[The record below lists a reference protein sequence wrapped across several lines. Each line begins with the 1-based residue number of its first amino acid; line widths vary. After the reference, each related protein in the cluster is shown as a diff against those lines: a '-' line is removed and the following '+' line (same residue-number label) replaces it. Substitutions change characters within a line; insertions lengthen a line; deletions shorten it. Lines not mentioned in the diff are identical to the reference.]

1 MAERSSAAANPAS
14 AAGEASSAAR
24 AWVEQ
29 NALPV
34 VLFVALLL
42 GLALLA
48 LAGLSLP
55 GYRPVPAML
64 WALGFC
70 AAGLLLGF
78 LFAIPRVPPTVARSD
93 VAAAESAAAAAGAA
107 GGDSGKP
114 GAAAAAAPAARAPEA
129 AVPSEINSNLVEVSD
144 WLTKIIVG
152 VGLVELKD
160 LPRNAESLA
169 GFVAGGLGMVD
180 AAGRALASGVSTA
193 GALMLYF
200 SVLGF
205 LGGYL
210 LTRVYL
216 AAIFKFV
223 ETLIYPPSPNVR
235 LASGRELPVEELT
248 RLQQVALEDVQRTVA
263 RMAKQIPA
271 EEEAGDLRR
280 APAQRVLWVDDNPEN
295 NALLVD
301 QLERMGVT
309 VEAVKS
315 TDEAT
320 RRFDGGAR
328 YAAVVSDMG
337 RIEGGRRVDDAGV
350 VLVREIKARFPA
362 LPVFVY
368 CSPQALSAFGEVAR
382 AAGVNHITSSGT
394 RLLSELRAVLAPP

>member
-1 MAERSSAAANPAS
+1 MADRANHVMNPGSASGAPGAN
-14 AAGEASSAAR
+14 SAAR

-34 VLFVALLL
+34 VLSAALAL
-42 GLALLA
+42 GLVLLV
-48 LAGLSLP
+48 AGAFTLP
-55 GYRPVPAML
+55 GFRAVPAWL

-78 LFAIPRVPPTVARSD
+78 IFAIPRVPPTVARAEGA
-93 VAAAESAAAAAGAA
+93 VGEAAADGGAGSDKASRA
-107 GGDSGKP
+107 GGTDS
-114 GAAAAAAPAARAPEA
+114 APRPPETI
-129 AVPSEINSNLVEVSD
+129 PTEINSNLVEVSD

-152 VGLVELKD
+152 VGLVELKA
-160 LPRNAESLA
+160 LPGYAESLA
-169 GFVAGGLGMVD
+169 GFVARSLGMTNPVGD
-180 AAGRALASGVSTA
+180 ALAGGVSMA

-223 ETLIYPPSPNVR
+223 ETLIYPPSPSVR

-271 EEEAGDLRR
+271 EEETGDLRR
-280 APAQRVLWVDDNPEN
+280 APAQHVLWVDDNPEN

-301 QLERMGVT
+301 QLQRMGVS
-309 VEAVKS
+309 VDAVKS
-315 TDEAT
+315 TDDAK

-337 RIEGGRRVDDAGV
+337 RTEAGRRVDDAGV
-350 VLVREIKARFPA
+350 VLVRAVKGRFPS

-368 CSPQALSAFGEVAR
+368 CSPQALSEYSDAAR
-382 AAGVNHITSSGT
+382 EAGVDHITSSGT

>member
-1 MAERSSAAANPAS
+1 MAERAS
-14 AAGEASSAAR
+14 QAEPVGSVGGAGEASSAAK

-34 VLFVALLL
+34 VLGAALVL

-48 LAGLSLP
+48 FGAVSLP
-55 GYRPVPAML
+55 GFRAVPAWL

-78 LFAIPRVPPTVARSD
+78 LFAIPRVPPTVARTEG
-93 VAAAESAAAAAGAA
+93 AGAAAGAGA
-107 GGDSGKP
+107 GPSGKAGDDRP
-114 GAAAAAAPAARAPEA
+114 PAAVAGPARPAEA
-129 AVPSEINSNLVEVSD
+129 IPTEINSNLVEVSD

-160 LPRNAESLA
+160 LPANAESLA
-169 GFVAGGLGMVD
+169 RFVAQSLGMAD
-180 AAGRALASGVSTA
+180 PAGNALAGAVSMA

-263 RMAKQIPA
+263 RMAQQIPA
-271 EEEAGDLRR
+271 EEEAGELRR

-301 QLERMGVT
+301 QLERMGVS
-309 VEAVKS
+309 VDAVRS
-315 TDEAT
+315 TDEA
-320 RRFDGGAR
+320 RRRLDGGAR
-328 YAAVVSDMG
+328 YAAAVSDMG
-337 RIEGGRRVDDAGV
+337 RTEDGQRVDDAGV
-350 VLVREIKARFPA
+350 RLVRELKARFPA

-368 CSPQALSAFGEVAR
+368 CAPQALTAFGEAAR

>member
-1 MAERSSAAANPAS
+1 MADRAGHVTNAG
-14 AAGEASSAAR
+14 AAGGSADANSAAR

-34 VLFVALLL
+34 VLAVALAL
-42 GLALLA
+42 GLGLLA
-48 LAGLSLP
+48 GGAFTLP
-55 GYRPVPAML
+55 GFRAVPAWL

-78 LFAIPRVPPTVARSD
+78 IFAIPRVPPTVAR
-93 VAAAESAAAAAGAA
+93 AEGAAAAAGSA
-107 GGDSGKP
+107 GGDKAPAG
-114 GAAAAAAPAARAPEA
+114 GAADSAPRPPEA
-129 AVPSEINSNLVEVSD
+129 APTEINSNLVEVSD

-160 LPRNAESLA
+160 LPANAESLA
-169 GFVAGGLGMVD
+169 RFVALSLGMVD
-180 AAGRALASGVSTA
+180 PAGQALAGGVSLA

-301 QLERMGVT
+301 QLERMGVS
-309 VEAVKS
+309 VDAVKS
-315 TDEAT
+315 TDDAK

-337 RIEGGRRVDDAGV
+337 RTEGGRRVDDAGV
-350 VLVREIKARFPA
+350 VLVRELKARFPA

-368 CSPQALSAFGEVAR
+368 CSPQALTTFGDAAR
-382 AAGVNHITSSGT
+382 AAGVDHITSSGT